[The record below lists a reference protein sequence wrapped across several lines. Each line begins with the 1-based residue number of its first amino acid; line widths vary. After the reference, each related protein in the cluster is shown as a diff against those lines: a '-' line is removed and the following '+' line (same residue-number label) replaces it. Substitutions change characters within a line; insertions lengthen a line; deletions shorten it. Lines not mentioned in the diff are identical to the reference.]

1 MPAKKEAASGG
12 AAKDDKARAAPPP
25 RPAPRRFKARFKW
38 LKGKLVVQF
47 TVDGEPL
54 TWTPKDAI
62 VALKAGTVRAV
73 PIDPTVTTVSGTYGA
88 GVQLTLVLEGVT
100 AADGPVNVTL
110 GGDLALELEA
120 A

>member
-1 MPAKKEAASGG
+1 MKKEAEGGG
-12 AAKDDKARAAPPP
+12 AAKGEKARQAPPR
-25 RPAPRRFKARFKW
+25 RPAMRRLKARFKW
-38 LKGKLVVQF
+38 LKGKLVVQL

-88 GVQLTLVLEGVT
+88 GVQLTLVLEGI
-100 AADGPVNVTL
+100 AEADAPVNVTL
-110 GGDLALELEA
+110 AGELALELEA